1 MARKLS
7 FSALLLGLCLSLM
20 GSAYPL
26 AQELEQQESRWWV
39 WVLIALV
46 LLAFAAYVI
55 WWWLN
60 PKEETK
66 AAVPPRAGGVALP
79 GVGLPKA
86 EAPAAALP
94 EVELPDV
101 DMPDVELRN
110 IDMPDVELPDVDL
123 PKAYVPEVRL
133 PDVDLPEMEVPALGA
148 TAPSLS
154 GAVDDLKVIEGIG
167 PKIASVL
174 NAAGI
179 SSFRQLADLSPA
191 RILEILGNADP
202 RLLRLADPATWP
214 QQAQL
219 AADGAW
225 DEFQKLTD
233 QLKGGRKA

>member
-1 MARKLS
+1 MARRLG
-7 FSALLLGLCLSLM
+7 FSAILLGLCLSLM

-26 AQELEQQESRWWV
+26 AQEAEQQESRWWV

-60 PKEETK
+60 PKEETQP
-66 AAVPPRAGGVALP
+66 AVAHRAEGVALP
-79 GVGLPKA
+79 GTELPK
-86 EAPAAALP
+86 
-94 EVELPDV
+94 VGLPDV
-101 DMPDVELRN
+101 DLHDAQL
-110 IDMPDVELPDVDL
+110 PDVELP
-123 PKAYVPEVRL
+123 ESET
-133 PDVDLPEMEVPALGA
+133 PDPGA
-148 TAPSLS
+148 IAS
-154 GAVDDLKVIEGIG
+154 GVSGTFDDLKVIEGIG
-167 PKIASVL
+167 PKIASIL
-174 NAAGI
+174 NAVGI

-202 RLLRLADPATWP
+202 RLLRLADPTTWP

-225 DEFQKLTD
+225 DELQKLTE

>member
-1 MARKLS
+1 MARRLG
-7 FSALLLGLCLSLM
+7 FSAILLGLCLSLM

-26 AQELEQQESRWWV
+26 AQEAEQQESRWWV

-60 PKEETK
+60 PKEETQP
-66 AAVPPRAGGVALP
+66 AVAHRAEGVALP
-79 GVGLPKA
+79 GTELAKVG
-86 EAPAAALP
+86 
-94 EVELPDV
+94 LPDV
-101 DMPDVELRN
+101 DLHDAKL
-110 IDMPDVELPDVDL
+110 PDVELPESETRD
-123 PKAYVPEVRL
+123 P
-133 PDVDLPEMEVPALGA
+133 GA
-148 TAPSLS
+148 IAS
-154 GAVDDLKVIEGIG
+154 GVSGTFDDLKVIEGIG
-167 PKIASVL
+167 PKIASIL
-174 NAAGI
+174 NAVGI

-202 RLLRLADPATWP
+202 RLLRLADPTTWP

-225 DEFQKLTD
+225 DELQKLTE

>member
-1 MARKLS
+1 MARRLG
-7 FSALLLGLCLSLM
+7 FSAILLGLCLSLM

-26 AQELEQQESRWWV
+26 AQEAEQQESRWWV

-60 PKEETK
+60 PKEETQP
-66 AAVPPRAGGVALP
+66 AVPHRAEGVALP
-79 GVGLPKA
+79 GTELPK
-86 EAPAAALP
+86 
-94 EVELPDV
+94 
-101 DMPDVELRN
+101 
-110 IDMPDVELPDVDL
+110 VELPDVDL
-123 PKAYVPEVRL
+123 DDAKL
-133 PDVDLPEMEVPALGA
+133 PDVELPESETPDPGA
-148 TAPSLS
+148 IAS
-154 GAVDDLKVIEGIG
+154 GVSGTFDDLKVIEGIG

-174 NAAGI
+174 NAVGI

-202 RLLRLADPATWP
+202 RLLRLADPTTWP

-225 DEFQKLTD
+225 DELQKLTE

>member
-1 MARKLS
+1 MARRLG
-7 FSALLLGLCLSLM
+7 FSAVLLGLCLSLM

-26 AQELEQQESRWWV
+26 AQEAEQQESRWWV

-60 PKEETK
+60 PKEETQP
-66 AAVPPRAGGVALP
+66 AVPHRAEDVALP
-79 GVGLPKA
+79 GTELPK
-86 EAPAAALP
+86 
-94 EVELPDV
+94 
-101 DMPDVELRN
+101 
-110 IDMPDVELPDVDL
+110 VELPDVDL
-123 PKAYVPEVRL
+123 DDAKL
-133 PDVDLPEMEVPALGA
+133 PDVELPESETPDPGA
-148 TAPSLS
+148 IAS
-154 GAVDDLKVIEGIG
+154 GVSGTFDDLKVIEGIG
-167 PKIASVL
+167 PKIASIL
-174 NAAGI
+174 NAVGI

-202 RLLRLADPATWP
+202 RLLRLADPTTWP

-225 DEFQKLTD
+225 DELQKLTE

>member
-1 MARKLS
+1 MARKLG
-7 FSALLLGLCLSLM
+7 FSAILLGLCLSLV

-26 AQELEQQESRWWV
+26 AQEVEQQESRWWV

-60 PKEETK
+60 PKEETQ
-66 AAVPPRAGGVALP
+66 AAVPHRAEGVALP
-79 GVGLPKA
+79 GTELPK
-86 EAPAAALP
+86 
-94 EVELPDV
+94 
-101 DMPDVELRN
+101 
-110 IDMPDVELPDVDL
+110 VELPDVDL
-123 PKAYVPEVRL
+123 HEAKLPDVELPKVHVPEVGL
-133 PDVDLPEMEVPALGA
+133 PNLDLPESETPDLGEIA
-148 TAPSLS
+148 YGVSA
-154 GAVDDLKVIEGIG
+154 AFDDLKVIEGIG

-174 NAAGI
+174 NAVGI

-202 RLLRLADPATWP
+202 RLLRLADPTTWP

-225 DEFQKLTD
+225 DELQKLTG